1 MEQTTPKGASFLK
14 VTGILMII
22 GGGISLIVA
31 IVALL
36 GIAALAVLG
45 ASSGMLYAAGALTLI
60 SAVAELVA
68 GIIGVVNAKRAEK
81 AGLCMAWGIIVAVL
95 CVAVLASCF
104 VFALAASGSEQVGG
118 GQWSWETI
126 PGFRAKSAY
135 MHPELFHGA
144 SAQVGAG
151 EIVRKTATAG
161 NTAVATAW
169 GFLGTCRVW
178 WNLPTQ

>member
-95 CVAVLASCF
+95 CVAGCILTVA
-104 VFALAASGSEQVGG
+104 GG
-118 GQWSWETI
+118 GEFPVFSLI
-126 PGFRAKSAY
+126 LGLVLPVLFIIGAAKNKQ
-135 MHPELFHGA
+135 G
-144 SAQVGAG
+144 
-151 EIVRKTATAG
+151 
-161 NTAVATAW
+161 
-169 GFLGTCRVW
+169 
-178 WNLPTQ
+178 